1 MSNILPLELHL
12 FLSSTLQSNSN
23 YDSPFKGV
31 QKQQSNEL
39 NLSTEDWNWFAKLF
53 TKLCDLIKHANRKQI
68 QEMQRERTNS
78 QSVVIENN
86 IVEDE
91 VEIKK
96 QSIEAFKH
104 LLSALKNVIEPLS
117 SCPIM
122 TVQELIGKADSNSFN
137 CSFFSNPLNKTI
149 NNNNNN
155 NELHE
160 LPQKKMLLFGKF
172 TNSTSEPGLLRF
184 EDETGSICC
193 FIQNADPI
201 VLSSES
207 IVLLHN
213 WNLIVDKKN
222 MQHMR
227 TKLQQ
232 TVNFVNWH
240 SKLAF
245 IEVKL
250 YQMIKTSEQDDF
262 VNISTTLDLYTPN
275 SVNQVRSRL
284 ETPTKRRRLSPLDYI
299 SMQGKLIAI
308 SPIITLDKE
317 SYFFIELAT
326 STIDKDSENE
336 YTTIILFVEESCKW
350 YFSFK
355 LNQNYVVNHLKHA
368 QIFGKE
374 LFTTTKY
381 TEVGLRAELQPI
393 LSADNDDR

>member
-53 TKLCDLIKHANRKQI
+53 TKLCDLIKHVNRKQI

-222 MQHMR
+222 MQHMT

-262 VNISTTLDLYTPN
+262 VNISTTLDLFFGGGPIFKKKLPVIIISTQN
-275 SVNQVRSRL
+275 RL
-284 ETPTKRRRLSPLDYI
+284 
-299 SMQGKLIAI
+299 
-308 SPIITLDKE
+308 
-317 SYFFIELAT
+317 
-326 STIDKDSENE
+326 
-336 YTTIILFVEESCKW
+336 
-350 YFSFK
+350 
-355 LNQNYVVNHLKHA
+355 
-368 QIFGKE
+368 
-374 LFTTTKY
+374 
-381 TEVGLRAELQPI
+381 
-393 LSADNDDR
+393 